1 MMIMKLSFNQNGIT
15 LWELFWSFLR
25 ISPVTFGGGYAMLP
39 AIEHEAVANRGWVT
53 EAEMAEAISISGAA
67 PGGIGINAAAF
78 IGYKIMGWRGLVA
91 AVLGMMLPTFLI
103 VLGLGIFFAS
113 MRDNPKV
120 IAALQGIQ
128 IAVIALIA
136 YAGVKMA
143 RAALFDK
150 TTVSVFII
158 AFVGLLTLG
167 IHPILLIPL
176 GILAGIFLVRLKGS
190 LGLTVAFERE
200 QFATSQPKTKY
211 PKFPDYFFGEG
222 I

>member
-1 MMIMKLSFNQNGIT
+1 MIMKLLFNQSGIK
-15 LWELFWSFLR
+15 LWELFWSFLK

-39 AIEHEAVANRGWVT
+39 AIEHEAVTNRGWVT
-53 EAEMAEAISISGAA
+53 EEEMAEAISISGSA

-78 IGYKIMGWRGLVA
+78 IGYKIMGWRGLVV
-91 AVLGMMLPTFLI
+91 AVFGMMLPTFLI

-120 IAALQGIQ
+120 VAALQGIQ

-143 RAALFDK
+143 RAAIFDK
-150 TTVSVFII
+150 TTYTVFII
-158 AFVGLLTLG
+158 AFIGLLTLG

-176 GILAGIFLVRLKGS
+176 GIFAGIFLVKLKES
-190 LGLTVAFERE
+190 LGFTVTFERE
-200 QFATSQPKTKY
+200 QHVSSQPKTIY

>member
-1 MMIMKLSFNQNGIT
+1 MKLSLNENRMK
-15 LWELFWSFLR
+15 LWELFWSFLK

-39 AIEHEAVANRGWVT
+39 SIEHEAVTVRGWVS
-53 EAEMAEAISISGAA
+53 EEEMAQVISISGAA
-67 PGGIGINAAAF
+67 PGGIGVNAAAY

-91 AVLGMMLPTFLI
+91 AVLGMMLPTFFIILA
-103 VLGLGIFFAS
+103 LGIFFTS
-113 MRDNPKV
+113 MHDQPKAL
-120 IAALQGIQ
+120 AALQGIQ

-143 RAALFDK
+143 RAALVDK
-150 TTVSVFII
+150 TTCTVFII
-158 AFVGLLTLG
+158 GFIGLLTLG

-176 GILAGIFLVRLKGS
+176 GIVAGVLLVKIKEK
-190 LGLTVAFERE
+190 LGLAIAFVKE
-200 QFATSQPKTKY
+200 QQSPPNPKTIY

>member
-1 MMIMKLSFNQNGIT
+1 MKLAISQNGIT
-15 LWELFWSFLR
+15 LWELFWSFLK

-39 AIEHEAVANRGWVT
+39 AIELEAVINRRWVT
-53 EAEMAEAISISGAA
+53 EEEMAEAISISGAA

-91 AVLGMMLPTFLI
+91 AVFGMMLPTFLI

-120 IAALQGIQ
+120 VAALQGIQ

-143 RAALFDK
+143 RAAIFDK
-150 TTVSVFII
+150 TTCIVLIT

-176 GILAGIFLVRLKGS
+176 GIIAGIFLVRLKES
-190 LGLTVAFERE
+190 LKFTVVFERE
-200 QFATSQPKTKY
+200 QHVSSQSKTIY
-211 PKFPDYFFGEG
+211 SKFPDNFFGEG

>member
-1 MMIMKLSFNQNGIT
+1 MKLSFNQNGIT

-91 AVLGMMLPTFLI
+91 AVFGMMLPTFLI
-103 VLGLGIFFAS
+103 VLCLGIFFAS

-136 YAGVKMA
+136 YAGVKIA
-143 RAALFDK
+143 RVAIFDK
-150 TTVSVFII
+150 TTCTVFII

-176 GILAGIFLVRLKGS
+176 GIAAGIFLVKFKES

-200 QFATSQPKTKY
+200 QHAASQPKKIY
-211 PKFPDYFFGEG
+211 PKYPDYFFGEG